1 MALYHFTTKSLGR
14 STRNTVRAVAY
25 RAGCKLQDV
34 QTGETFD
41 YRKKAVQHVELV
53 VPQDAPGWIQD
64 VQAVMKEHREMG
76 VQILVGITESA
87 EVRLNSRV
95 WREFEFSLHRELT
108 TDQNIALARDF
119 VQDQLCGLGM
129 AAQMNFH
136 FDVDPETGEEK
147 PHCHVLVT
155 TRLLTETGFSLKKER
170 EWNKKELLCDLREQW
185 AAYSN
190 FHLKLHGHDV
200 QIDHR
205 SYAKQGIALEPQV
218 KLGRGVQEMESRLQD
233 IESTT
238 EPITERMKLFQ
249 DTQFRNLYRILRHPE
264 VVFDIVTKH
273 NATFMWGDVQK
284 VIHRYVDDLPLFQRL
299 EAKLKN
305 SSELLMLK
313 PDAENRSI
321 YTTRTLLQA
330 EKSLIKVAEA
340 LGEERSHQVSEVS
353 ISQGVEKANEEL
365 RDHGFGGLSDDQVT
379 AIRHMTG
386 ASQLSCIIGIAGA
399 GKTTALKVVNGI
411 WKENGYKVYGLAPT
425 GKASENLS
433 REGIPSTTLHK
444 FLKNFE
450 EGRCHYNANT
460 VLVLDE
466 AGMVDIERFSS
477 LLGAVQKLGVKLVVV
492 GDGAQLQPVNAGPA
506 FRLITERLGKTELT
520 TVLRQKEDWQREATV
535 LFGQQKTQEAIQ
547 AYVDKG
553 HVHIV
558 EETVLSLT
566 EALTTQNKE
575 DLQKLYDISRRISS
589 RMYREMAQNV
599 EKVHGKDNLS
609 FFVSQHQD
617 YTPYLKWKSAEK
629 ATKEYAITDNPPKTD
644 FRAETK
650 AALLQ
655 AWHQDFKKAPETSA
669 LVLAFSNKDVHDL
682 NQSARFL
689 LKQSGNLSKKEVLF
703 TIKKQEEDDF
713 GKQSITSQAKGFSV
727 GDRIVFT
734 RNNNGLGVKNGT
746 LGMITDISSQ
756 TIQVKLENQEKTI
769 SFAPNLSPYFDHGWA
784 VTIHKSQGSTV
795 DKTFVLA
802 SSAMSQNL
810 SYVAMTRH
818 REDLQVFGS
827 SLDFWRPEKLPELLS
842 QSGEKLT
849 AGDYLD
855 ATSLA
860 KLMESDDKLITKVF
874 SRLSNELH
882 AMRAVSKEAFWHV
895 ADRFLGIT
903 LENNRVG
910 PEHLGLSLREEGRA
924 EKLLKGHH
932 TNRETA
938 EKPLSPGLLKE
949 MRPSES
955 SKELLKQEQRH
966 RRDEQLQQ
974 DRQAKQVLEDQR
986 RFVEK
991 ERVKVKQKDLSI

>member
-1 MALYHFTTKSLGR
+1 MALYHCSLKVLSR
-14 STRNTVRAVAY
+14 STRNTVGAVAY
-25 RAGCKLQDV
+25 RAGCELTDV
-34 QTGETFD
+34 QTGEVFD

-53 VPQDAPGWIQD
+53 LPQDAPVWIRHLQKVLSED
-64 VQAVMKEHREMG
+64 RQKGVQALCD
-76 VQILVGITESA
+76 IA
-87 EVRLNSRV
+87 ENAEKRIDAQV
-95 WREFEFSLHRELT
+95 WREIEIALPRELT
-108 TDQNIALARDF
+108 EDQNIALAREF
-119 VQDQLCGLGM
+119 SQDQLCERGM
-129 AAQMNFH
+129 AALLNFH
-136 FDVDPETGEEK
+136 FDADKKTGEAK
-147 PHCHVLVT
+147 PHCHILVT
-155 TRLLTETGFSLKKER
+155 MRRLQENGFSAKKER
-170 EWNKKELLCDLREQW
+170 EWNAKPVLHEIREQW
-185 AAYSN
+185 ASYANS
-190 FHLKLHGHDV
+190 HLKLHGYEAR
-200 QIDHR
+200 IDHR
-205 SYAKQGIALEPQV
+205 SYEERGIDLEPQV
-218 KLGRGVQEMESRLQD
+218 KMGRGMREMESRIQEL
-233 IESTT
+233 EGPT
-238 EPITERMKLFQ
+238 EPLTDKAKESQ
-249 DTQFRNLYRILRHPE
+249 GVHFRNLYRLLRRPEMIL
-264 VVFDIVTKH
+264 DIVTKH
-273 NATFMWGDVQK
+273 QATFMWGDVQK
-284 VIHRYVDDLPLFQRL
+284 IIHRHVDDLALFQRL
-299 EAKLKN
+299 EAKLQN

-313 PDAENRSI
+313 PDAEERTI
-321 YTTRTLLQA
+321 YTTRTFLQA
-330 EKSLIKVAEA
+330 EKSLVKLAEQLA
-340 LGEERSHQVSEVS
+340 EERSHQVSQVS
-353 ISQGVEKANEEL
+353 IAQEMSKANEDL
-365 RDHGFGGLSDDQVT
+365 QFQGFLCLSDDQVT